1 MTSIPLTS
9 SSAMRDLY
17 VYTHVLGVD
26 AWQLQKVPY
35 ILVVGKAEAAEGWW
49 ERRTKAASTEKRPP
63 LIVDAMI
70 AEMRERVERKT

>member
-1 MTSIPLTS
+1 MGARTPSGLRPT
-9 SSAMRDLY
+9 
-17 VYTHVLGVD
+17 T
-26 AWQLQKVPY
+26 VPY